1 MAAESS
7 TVAANKAPVA
17 IVAPSAEAKPSLL
30 GRIKQ
35 GVSKFFRRPTTPRH

>member
-1 MAAESS
+1 VNASS
-7 TVAANKAPVA
+7 TRIEAPAPVA
-17 IVAPSAEAKPSLL
+17 ASEAKPSLL